1 MIMIMDL
8 LTKIYSKY
16 RNWKYWLT
24 HDKALAQVYWDELK
38 IRSVVDADRIMRNF
52 KYTPDKPFDWIPEY
66 LVAFNAM
73 GDDCDGAV
81 VMWKALLGQK
91 LMMCGDMYTL
101 RNYTP
106 WYKPWRW
113 IAHRIYVVRTYRWI
127 GDNDGKLHICSNHTR
142 TVWRI
147 YDWNESNVEKIILK
161 AFPQYNTI
169 TETKETSIP
178 PFQEIK

>member
-24 HDKALAQVYWDELK
+24 HDKALAQMYWEELK
-38 IRSVVDADRIMRNF
+38 IRNITDADRIMQNY
-52 KYTPDKPFDWIPEY
+52 KYVPDKPFHWVPEY

-91 LMMCGDMYTL
+91 LMMCGELYTL
-101 RNYTP
+101 TNYTP
-106 WYKPWRW
+106 WYEPWQW
-113 IAHRIYVVRTYRWI
+113 KAHIVYVALANEHGDEKIY
-127 GDNDGKLHICSNHTR
+127 ICSNKFR
-142 TVWRI
+142 TAWKVYCWR
-147 YDWNESNVEKIILK
+147 ESDVKRILLK
-161 AFPQYNTI
+161 AFPQYNKVKV
-169 TETKETSIP
+169 TEEKSVLP
-178 PFQEIK
+178 L